1 MSGPNNK
8 TKLKPCKYC
17 GGSPM
22 LSVRSAKNYMCRTGY
37 EAQYFCT
44 SCGRSVFTWAEKIAD
59 AIQQAEEYW
68 NGTRQNAE

>member
-1 MSGPNNK
+1 
-8 TKLKPCKYC
+8 
-17 GGSPM
+17 M